1 MDPRV
6 AAETH
11 RTAKDRRA
19 RQMRFARAAD
29 DRLIQRPV
37 APWFLVA
44 LADED
49 AEQHAILRFL
59 HRTYSCRGAGWHRG
73 DDVAGR
79 ERGWGLTRA
88 GTVEQ
93 HVRPL
98 ECDDTLPKHRLN
110 FREQCLDTRR
120 FINDFDDNGEFLRD
134 GPCVLFEHGAFRAQA
149 KKP

>member
-19 RQMRFARAAD
+19 RQMRFARSAD
-29 DRLIQRPV
+29 DRLIERPV

-49 AEQHAILRFL
+49 AKQHAILRHF
-59 HRTYSCRGAGWHRG
+59 HGAYSCRGTGWHRG

-79 ERGWGLTRA
+79 KRGRGLTRA

-93 HVRPL
+93 YVRPL
-98 ECDDTLPKHRLN
+98 E
-110 FREQCLDTRR
+110 
-120 FINDFDDNGEFLRD
+120 
-134 GPCVLFEHGAFRAQA
+134 
-149 KKP
+149 